1 METTVGHF
9 FARNTFRKSLIYKV
23 KMPVNLCEIIVST
36 GTNKGKRCCDI
47 NKYCRHQKTNCSLC
61 GEAFSH
67 KSSYL
72 RHRKTVHGDRPDPI
86 GSSIDP
92 SIDPTTDPH
101 PKRAVNIRPKSDD
114 SETTQLRK
122 ELMQLKEDF
131 QKVTARVNKVE
142 QEPKNITVV
151 IGDEKI
157 FMGLVKR
164 MGNEKVVTKFL
175 LENMDH
181 KHSINIV
188 EKMYLEGIDK
198 NRYPIACADNY
209 RFRYLS
215 LSGAIIDD
223 DGGDKIVSTLE
234 NEIHSALIEA
244 NTRLIYECIDN
255 DNNVM
260 LYNVYNLNSM
270 QEQLGNYRGVDTQ
283 QLREDLAKKVYNTS
297 HPFFQ

>member
-1 METTVGHF
+1 
-9 FARNTFRKSLIYKV
+9 
-23 KMPVNLCEIIVST
+23 MPANLCEIIVST

-47 NKYCRHQKTNCSLC
+47 NKYCRHQKTKCAIC
-61 GEAFSH
+61 GEEFSH
-67 KSSYL
+67 KSSYS
-72 RHRKTVHGDRPDPI
+72 RHRKTVHGDRP
-86 GSSIDP
+86 
-92 SIDPTTDPH
+92 TTAPEAKKAVVIK
-101 PKRAVNIRPKSDD
+101 PKE
-114 SETTQLRK
+114 SEPDETSQLRK
-122 ELMQLKEDF
+122 ELKQLREDF

-164 MGNEKVVTKFL
+164 MGSEKVVTKFL

-188 EKMYLEGIDK
+188 EKMYLEGVDK

-234 NEIHSALIEA
+234 NEIHTALIEA

>member
-1 METTVGHF
+1 
-9 FARNTFRKSLIYKV
+9 
-23 KMPVNLCEIIVST
+23 MPVNLCEIIVST

-47 NKYCRHQKTNCSLC
+47 NKYCRHQKTVCPSC
-61 GEAFSH
+61 GEEFSH

-72 RHRKTVHGDRPDPI
+72 RHRKVHTSEHNGKRSVTVKPKHTEPD
-86 GSSIDP
+86 
-92 SIDPTTDPH
+92 
-101 PKRAVNIRPKSDD
+101 
-114 SETTQLRK
+114 ETTQLRK
-122 ELMQLKEDF
+122 ELMQLKADF
-131 QKVTARVNKVE
+131 KKVTDRVNKVE
-142 QEPKNITVV
+142 KEPKNITVV

-164 MGNEKVVTKFL
+164 MGSEKAVTKFL
-175 LENMDH
+175 IENMDH

-188 EKMYLEGIDK
+188 EKMYLEGVDK

-215 LSGAIIDD
+215 VSGAIVDD

-244 NTRLIYECIDN
+244 NTRLIYECM
-255 DNNVM
+255 DNNNNIM
-260 LYNVYNLNSM
+260 LYNLNGM

-283 QLREDLAKKVYNTS
+283 QLRDDLAKKVYNTS